1 MKLLTKEA
9 GVNVIDYDKILSQKV
24 KDIKP
29 SGIRKFFDIAGTMD
43 DVISLGVGE
52 PDFNTPWVIRKAAI
66 QVLERKHIIYGPN
79 KGVVP
84 LRKAVC
90 ERISKK
96 HDVSY
101 DSEKEIIITV
111 GGSEAIDLA
120 IRGLVNNGD
129 EVLVVEPCFVCYAPL
144 VELAGGVAVPVPTRI
159 ENNFKLTVEDFRDK
173 VTERTKLIIL
183 PFPNNPTGAVMTK
196 EDLEPIAEFL
206 RDTNI
211 MVLTDEIYSEL
222 TYGRK
227 HFSII
232 ELDGMRERTIYVN
245 GFSKAYAMTGW
256 RLGYLAA
263 PEPIV
268 SQIAKIHQYGIMCS
282 PYISQNAAVEALNSC
297 DAEVSKMVDEYNV
310 RRRYLVSEFNR
321 LGLTCFNPEGAF
333 YVFPCIKS
341 TGLTSD
347 EFCERLLY
355 EGKVAA
361 VPGTAFGDSGEG
373 YMRISYAYSLK
384 HLMEAIR
391 RIEIFLKKLEAEK
404 NEG

>member
-1 MKLLTKEA
+1 M
-9 GVNVIDYDKILSQKV
+9 
-24 KDIKP
+24 KP
-29 SGIRKFFDIAGTMD
+29 SGIRKFFDIAGTMEG
-43 DVISLGVGE
+43 VISLGVGE
-52 PDFNTPWVIRKAAI
+52 PDFSTPWVIRKAAI

-79 KGVVP
+79 KGVQP
-84 LRKAVC
+84 LRTAIS
-90 ERISKK
+90 ERIKKK
-96 HDVSY
+96 HGVEY
-101 DSEKEIIITV
+101 DDNSEIIVTV

-120 IRGLVNNGD
+120 VRGLLDPGD

-144 VELAGGVAVPVPTRI
+144 VELMGGVAVSVPTRI

-173 VTERTKLIIL
+173 VTERTKMIIL
-183 PFPNNPTGAVMTK
+183 PFPNNPTGAIMTR

-206 RDTNI
+206 RGTNI

-232 ELDGMRERTIYVN
+232 ELEGMCERTIYVN

-256 RLGYLAA
+256 RLGYVAA
-263 PEPIV
+263 PEPII

-282 PYISQNAAVEALNSC
+282 PYISQNAAVEALTSC
-297 DAEVSKMVDEYNV
+297 DTEVAKMVDEYNI
-310 RRRYLVSEFNR
+310 RRRYLVKEFNR
-321 LGLTCFNPEGAF
+321 LGLTCFDPEGAF

-341 TGLTSD
+341 TGLTSE

-355 EGKVAA
+355 ENKVAA
-361 VPGTAFGDSGEG
+361 VPGSAFGESGEG

-384 HLMEAIR
+384 HLMEAMS
-391 RIEIFLKKLEAEK
+391 RIEKFLNKLREEQK
-404 NEG
+404 